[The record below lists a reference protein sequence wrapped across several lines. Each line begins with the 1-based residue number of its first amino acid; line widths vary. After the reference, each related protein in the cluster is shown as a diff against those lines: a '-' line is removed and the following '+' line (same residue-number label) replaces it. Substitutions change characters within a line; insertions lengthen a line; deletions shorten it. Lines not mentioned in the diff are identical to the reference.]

1 MNSYNLKNILHFLFF
16 LLALTSLYSQG
27 TGSSGGELYGE
38 LLEGKTDL
46 PLPYASVV
54 LKDGDGNIVEGVITD
69 DAGIFR
75 IAGIKPGSFI
85 VEIQYNGFQTFSR
98 NVQIESDRQVV
109 DLGTIRLKEDATQLN
124 EVVVTGETS
133 QVSLRL
139 DKKVFNVGKDI
150 LAQSG
155 SVTDVLGNVPSVS
168 VSPSGGVS
176 LRGNSN
182 VTILINGR
190 RSGLTSNQA
199 LEQIPSDNVERV
211 EVISNPSA
219 RYDASGSAGIINI
232 ILKKN
237 KDKGLGGQVR
247 LVTGI
252 PTDLRIIGS
261 LNYKTE
267 RLNFFSNLGIRYTDY
282 VGLYTTDQETTI
294 DGTMVT
300 LNQRQDEDR
309 HDDGQFFYFGTDYY
323 INDNNTI
330 TTAFLR
336 NETRDSD
343 GTHLNYEYSSSGTR
357 DSTLFTFGTSKEK
370 RSYNQL
376 EMNYTKTFE
385 KEGKKFTMDLQY
397 DFWDSTKDF
406 IIETSQTLPANQD
419 VSNLRTTSDQKNND
433 FAIQSDFVT
442 LLNENSNLELGI
454 KYEKRLVENGF
465 LAEEFTGQDFQ
476 SIDGFNN
483 DLDYDEQIL
492 GVYTQYGNKI
502 EEFSYLLGLRF
513 ESTSVKIND
522 DLGNFNQANSYG
534 KLFPTIN
541 LGFDISK
548 KAKLQGS
555 YSKRINRPFLWQL
568 NPFSELSD
576 FNSRFAGNPNLQ
588 PSFSDAS
595 ELALLIRGDN
605 FALNPSI
612 YYSHTTDNIE
622 YYTTQSEEGFF
633 LTSLT
638 NIDSESRLGIEISL
652 SYNPFKWLGLN
663 GELNAYTFDKKG
675 KVETIILDASNETW
689 RTSWS
694 LNIKP
699 INGLNFQSRF
709 NYRGKNKDAQTTTK
723 SVSSL
728 NLGISKGLFGDKG
741 SLIFNVSNVFNTNKY
756 REEITGENFVID
768 RLSNFNAAR
777 WTLSFVYKFNKKGGE
792 ESREAKRSNR
802 N

>member
-1 MNSYNLKNILHFLFF
+1 MKKIILIILTFSSIATIRSQKIENL
-16 LLALTSLYSQG
+16 S
-27 TGSSGGELYGE
+27 GE
-38 LLEGKTDL
+38 LLGKLLEAKTDL

-54 LKDGDGNIVEGVITD
+54 LKDSIGNIIEGVITD
-69 DAGIFR
+69 EEGIFR
-75 IAGIKPGSFI
+75 IAEIEVGSFV
-85 VEIQYNGFQTFSR
+85 VEIQYNGFQAFSTNALIER
-98 NVQIESDRQVV
+98 NRQAV

-124 EVVVTGETS
+124 EVIVTGETS

-150 LAQSG
+150 LVQSG

-168 VSPSGGVS
+168 VTPSGGVS
-176 LRGNSN
+176 LRGNPN

-219 RYDASGSAGIINI
+219 RFDASGSAGIINI
-232 ILKKN
+232 VLKKN
-237 KDKGLGGQVR
+237 KNEGLNGQVR

-252 PTDLRIIGS
+252 PTDLRVIGS

-267 RLNFFSNLGIRYTDY
+267 KFNFFSNLGIRYTDY
-282 VGLYTTDQETTI
+282 VGLYTTDQETNV
-294 DGTMVT
+294 DGSLVT

-330 TTAFLR
+330 TAAFLR
-336 NETRDSD
+336 NETKD
-343 GTHLNYEYSSSGTR
+343 GDETDLNYDYSSSGIR
-357 DSTLFTFGTSKEK
+357 DSTLFTFGTSKER

-406 IIETSQTLPANQD
+406 NIETSQTFPTVQEI
-419 VSNLRTTSDQKNND
+419 SNLRTTSDQKNND
-433 FAIQSDFVT
+433 FALQSDFVT
-442 LLNENSNLELGI
+442 PLSENSRLELGT
-454 KYEKRLVENGF
+454 KYEKRLVKNGF
-465 LAEEFTGQDFQ
+465 LAEELAGQDFQ

-492 GVYTQYGNKI
+492 GAYIQYGNNIKK
-502 EEFSYLLGLRF
+502 FSYLLGLRY
-513 ESTSVKIND
+513 ENTSVNIND
-522 DLGNFNQANSYG
+522 ALGNFNQTNSYG
-534 KLFPTIN
+534 NLFPTIN
-541 LGFDISK
+541 LGFDLSEK
-548 KAKLQGS
+548 TKLQGS
-555 YSKRINRPFLWQL
+555 YSKRINRPSLWQL

-576 FNSRFAGNPNLQ
+576 FNSRFSGNPNLQ
-588 PSFSDAS
+588 PSFSDTS
-595 ELALLIRGDN
+595 EFALLITGED
-605 FALNPSI
+605 FTLNPSI
-612 YYSHTTDNIE
+612 YYSFTNDNID
-622 YYTTQSEEGFF
+622 YYTIRSEEGFF

-638 NIDSESRLGIEISL
+638 NIDSESRLGVEISL
-652 SYNPFKWLGLN
+652 SYNPFKWLGIN
-663 GELNAYTFDKKG
+663 GDINAYTFKKKG
-675 KVETIILDASNETW
+675 QIESINLDASNETW

-699 INGLNFQSRF
+699 KKGLNIQSRF
-709 NYRGKNKDAQTTTK
+709 NYSGRNQNAQTTTK

-728 NLGISKGLFGDKG
+728 NLGISKSVFKDKG

-756 REEITGENFVID
+756 REEIIGRNFVID
-768 RLSNFNAAR
+768 KLSNFNAAR
-777 WTLSFVYKFNKKGGE
+777 WTLSFVYKFNKKEGE